1 MVLTGQMRERSEI
14 QILQR
19 QEIDEEKWSRC
30 IEKAANSRV
39 YANHWYLD
47 RVTENWEALVWGDYE
62 FVMPLPVRKKWGLK
76 YVFQPLFS
84 QQLGIFPAPSLET
97 GEKFMTKLYNLF
109 YYCETSLNPHNLV
122 FEVLKNAQ
130 IQPRDNFLLPLGGG
144 YSALAANF
152 ATNTKRNI
160 AKAENNNLQLVT
172 GMQTSEFIAFK
183 KQNSGGR
190 LTKEDTD
197 RLRNLVSFLGYKG
210 LGDVQGV
217 YTPQNELCAVVFFL
231 RWKNRL
237 IYLSASSNEEGKNL
251 GAMYFLVN
259 QVIKEQAGEPFIID
273 FEGSMIPGVARFY
286 AGFGA
291 YNETYF
297 QLKINRLPWPLK
309 LIKK

>member
-1 MVLTGQMRERSEI
+1 MHEKSEI
-14 QILQR
+14 QLLRR

-30 IEKAANSRV
+30 IEEADNSRV

-47 RVTENWEALVWGDYE
+47 RVTENWEAFVWGDYE

-97 GEKFMTKLYNLF
+97 GEKFMTKLADLF
-109 YYCETSLNPHNLV
+109 YYCETNLNPQNLV

-144 YSALAANF
+144 YSALSANF

-160 AKAENNNLQLVT
+160 AKAENNHLQLVT

-183 KQNSGGR
+183 KQHSGNR
-190 LTKEDTD
+190 LSKEDID
-197 RLRNLVSFLGYKG
+197 NLRNLVSFLGYKG

-217 YTPQNELCAVVFFL
+217 YTSQNELCAAVFFL

-237 IYLSASSNEEGKNL
+237 IYLSASSSEEGKNL

-259 QVIKEQAGEPFIID
+259 QVIKEQAHEPFIID

-291 YNETYF
+291 YRETYF
-297 QLKINRLPWPLK
+297 GLKLNRLPWPLK

>member
-1 MVLTGQMRERSEI
+1 MREKSEI

-30 IEKAANSRV
+30 MEDADNSRV

-62 FVMPLPVRKKWGLK
+62 FVMPLPVRKKWGIK

-84 QQLGIFPAPSLET
+84 QQLGIFPAPTLET
-97 GEKFMTKLYNLF
+97 GEKFMTRLYDLF
-109 YYCETSLNPHNLV
+109 SYCETNLNPHNLV

-130 IQPRDNFLLPLGGG
+130 IQPRDNFLLPLGEG
-144 YSALAANF
+144 YSALSANF

-160 AKAENNNLQLVT
+160 AKAENNNLQLIT
-172 GMQTSEFIAFK
+172 GMQPNDFIEFK
-183 KQNSGGR
+183 MQNSGGR
-190 LTKEDTD
+190 LIRKDTD

-210 LGDVQGV
+210 LGDLQGV
-217 YTPQNELCAVVFFL
+217 YTSQNELCAVVFFL

-259 QVIKEQAGEPFIID
+259 QVIKELAGEPYIID

-291 YNETYF
+291 FSETYY
-297 QLKINRLPWPLK
+297 QLKLNRLPWPLK
-309 LIKK
+309 HIKK

>member
-1 MVLTGQMRERSEI
+1 MLEKSEI
-14 QILQR
+14 QLLRR

-30 IEKAANSRV
+30 IEDADNSRV

-47 RVTENWEALVWGDYE
+47 KVAENWEALIWGDYE

-84 QQLGIFPAPSLET
+84 QQLGIFPAPPLET
-97 GEKFMTKLYNLF
+97 GEKFMTKLADLF

-144 YSALAANF
+144 YSALSANF

-190 LTKEDTD
+190 LTKEDSD
-197 RLRNLVSFLGYKG
+197 NLRNLVSFLGYKG

-217 YTPQNELCAVVFFL
+217 YTSQNELCAVVFFL

-237 IYLSASSNEEGKNL
+237 IYLSASSSEEGKNL

-259 QVIKEQAGEPFIID
+259 QVIKEQAREPFIID

-291 YNETYF
+291 FSETYF
-297 QLKINRLPWPLK
+297 QIKLNRLPWPLK
-309 LIKK
+309 LFKK